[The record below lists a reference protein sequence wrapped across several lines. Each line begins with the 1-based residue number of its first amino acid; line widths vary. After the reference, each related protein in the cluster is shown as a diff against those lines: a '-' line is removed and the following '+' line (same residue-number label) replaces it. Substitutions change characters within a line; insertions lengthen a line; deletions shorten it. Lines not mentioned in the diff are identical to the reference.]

1 MTRIDTLELAYGRSI
16 TLNYA
21 EGRNVW
27 IDCDYT
33 ITQEED
39 IVTDQETLS
48 GIAATDTTLD
58 PVLYTLPTYTHIREA
73 GSENV
78 HLTFFPNVE
87 DKTGLYRQENDLPHE
102 YDGHFGFLHVVY

>member
-39 IVTDQETLS
+39 IVTD
-48 GIAATDTTLD
+48 
-58 PVLYTLPTYTHIREA
+58 
-73 GSENV
+73 
-78 HLTFFPNVE
+78 
-87 DKTGLYRQENDLPHE
+87 
-102 YDGHFGFLHVVY
+102 